1 MGKKTGYSIHHW
13 TVFLFAFW
21 LILQACSSVG
31 YFGQISFISIDE
43 NNFQQVFIAS
53 DGQKATQITYDSSD
67 KCCIA
72 WSPDGERVAF
82 GSHQSEEEN
91 QSSIQIMEMESR
103 IITDQ
108 ITVKG
113 LIAEIAWS
121 PDGERLAFTYF
132 QDSAESIAHMQVLNI
147 NTLESSNLLTING
160 RMGHISWSPTSDQFA
175 FCASINNTF
184 TTIYIIDA
192 DGSDLTQMTNLNLDN
207 LETTGMDHDP
217 AWSPDGSAILFSSN
231 RGFGSGRTAYDNF
244 DIYLIYIKEKNI
256 VQITNT
262 EGIEDNPV
270 WSPDGKEIVYTNNP
284 SGNYEDPKNTF
295 EIWVMNADGTGQH
308 PILKGESNFYT
319 PSWSSDGKHITAE
332 KCTEISFIEL
342 YPMGFS
348 CNSSVVVLSVDG
360 SFTTEFKGFDVNYY
374 PRWRP

>member
-319 PSWSSDGKHITAE
+319 QWDFLVIQA
-332 KCTEISFIEL
+332 L
-342 YPMGFS
+342 
-348 CNSSVVVLSVDG
+348 
-360 SFTTEFKGFDVNYY
+360 
-374 PRWRP
+374 